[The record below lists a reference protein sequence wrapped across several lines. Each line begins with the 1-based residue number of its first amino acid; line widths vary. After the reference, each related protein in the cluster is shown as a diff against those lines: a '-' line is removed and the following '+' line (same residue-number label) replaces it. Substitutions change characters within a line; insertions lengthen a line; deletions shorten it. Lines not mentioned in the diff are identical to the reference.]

1 MVTSAT
7 RLPAVA
13 KASATSFLTRAAAM
27 ELPFVERHPVVR
39 PLARLVRLLRTWR
52 GREMERAFLVS
63 LNHNQLR
70 DMGLTRVDALRESD
84 KPFWR
89 A

>member
-1 MVTSAT
+1 
-7 RLPAVA
+7 
-13 KASATSFLTRAAAM
+13 M
-27 ELPFVERHPVVR
+27 ESPFVERR
-39 PLARLVRLLRTWR
+39 PAVPLLVRFVSLLRTWR
-52 GREMERAFLVS
+52 GREMERAFLAS

-70 DMGLTRVDALRESD
+70 DMGLTRVDALREAD